1 MNIEKEIK
9 NINKVN
15 FLTSGAFLLL
25 GLSTMNNFLP
35 VSNSIQIAGTFMTV
49 GSIPFL
55 IGEWLF
61 KRDLKNKLTLSS
73 SFLKFRYEKVLTEK
87 LNYILKVENPIEKKY
102 ELFCFLIYMN
112 YHKVKDLD
120 LPYKMISKI
129 EKIIDDL
136 KKNNMVP
143 TNFNFHIDLNGS
155 IFKCIL
161 EDSSDIE
168 KMKIAKEIF
177 KSYDSI
183 GMLGKNIYK
192 PLTPLVQSLFLLQD
206 ELKEADYKEIS
217 KYNKIK
223 AKGSRFEN
231 MSKFN
236 TPLMLYADI
245 FKDLLIKLFEKE
257 KSTKNKEIILEFF
270 KDHSIGD
277 ELIVVNN
284 KNNLDKVLSEK
295 PKSIS
300 TSKRKI

>member
-1 MNIEKEIK
+1 MNIEKKIT

-15 FLTSGAFLLL
+15 FLTSGAFLLI
-25 GLSTMNNFLP
+25 GLSTMSNFLP

-55 IGEWLF
+55 IGEWIF

-73 SFLKFRYEKVLTEK
+73 SFLKFRYEKVLTKK
-87 LNYILKVENPIEKKY
+87 LNQILKIESPIEKKY

-120 LPYKMISKI
+120 LPHKMINKI
-129 EKIIDDL
+129 EDIIDDL
-136 KKNNMVP
+136 NKNNVVP
-143 TNFNFHIDLNGS
+143 TNFKFYVDLHEN

-168 KMKIAKEIF
+168 KMKIAKKIF

-231 MSKFN
+231 MGKFN
-236 TPLMLYADI
+236 TPLMLYSDI

-277 ELIVVNN
+277 ELIVVKN
-284 KNNLDKVLSEK
+284 KNNLDKILSEK

-300 TSKRKI
+300 PSKRKI